1 MKTIKPM
8 FMLSYGYL
16 YPVLTK
22 YSAVRLFIGKLWE
35 VELVKVK
42 SDGKITSMRL
52 DAITVYD
59 LDEIR
64 NSKFNKDLDRTK
76 FVHGLDDD
84 YYPNQAIIEDA
95 VRESIDNIVTEQ
107 SILVEELGCPKC
119 FLKWHTYEKLL
130 DYATSPPEDLI
141 EVVRKDIL
149 E

>member
-1 MKTIKPM
+1 
-8 FMLSYGYL
+8 MLSYGDL

-22 YSAVRLFIGKLWE
+22 YKAVRLFRGNLWE
-35 VELVKVK
+35 VELVMVK
-42 SDGKITSMRL
+42 SDRRITSMRL

-84 YYPNQAIIEDA
+84 YYPSQDIIEDA
-95 VRESIDNIVTEQ
+95 VRESIDNIVAEQ
-107 SILVEELGCPKC
+107 SILVEELGCSKC
-119 FLKWHTYEKLL
+119 FLKWQTYEKLL
-130 DYATSPPEDLI
+130 DYVTSLPKDLI

>member
-1 MKTIKPM
+1 MKTIKPI
-8 FMLSYGYL
+8 FVLSYGDL

-22 YSAVRLFIGKLWE
+22 YKVVRLFRGKLWE
-35 VELVKVK
+35 VELVMVQ
-42 SDGKITSMRL
+42 SDRRITSMRL
-52 DAITVYD
+52 DAITAYG

-84 YYPNQAIIEDA
+84 YYPSQAIIEDA
-95 VRESIDNIVTEQ
+95 VRKSIDNIVAEQ
-107 SILVEELGCPKC
+107 SILVEELGCSKC
-119 FLKWHTYEKLL
+119 FLKWQTYEKLL
-130 DYATSPPEDLI
+130 DYITSLPKDLI

>member
-1 MKTIKPM
+1 MKTIEPI
-8 FMLSYGYL
+8 FMLLYGDL

-22 YSAVRLFIGKLWE
+22 YNAVRLFRGKLWE
-35 VELVKVK
+35 IELVMVK
-42 SDGKITSMRL
+42 SDRRITSMRL

-84 YYPNQAIIEDA
+84 YYPSQAIIEDA
-95 VRESIDNIVTEQ
+95 VRESIDNIVAEQ
-107 SILVEELGCPKC
+107 SILVEELGCSKR
-119 FLKWHTYEKLL
+119 FLKWQTYEKLL
-130 DYATSPPEDLI
+130 DYVTSPPKDLI